1 MASKSQVKSIMQKVN
16 GLNFY
21 CELRGSGPTIA
32 LVPSGEGDCGS
43 FAKVAD
49 MLADEFTVFTLDM
62 RYMSRSERPAKLE
75 PITAEV
81 LASDVAG
88 VIRALDLAPASIYGC
103 SSGGQCALSMGVDYP
118 EVCRNLMIHEAALL
132 NDAPPGA
139 RERFRKG
146 IDMAVKMTGSKNI
159 FGGVGWVST
168 VGDSQAWAALGPEY
182 HERLSKNGE
191 VWIDYMLD
199 SVGQRTYS
207 TQELSKMPQMVFS
220 IGFNSGAWLTF
231 ANLQVAN
238 RANAEVVWFPCLH
251 YPQVT
256 IPDLLASH
264 IRKYTKKHL
273 QSIRPNT

>member
-1 MASKSQVKSIMQKVN
+1 MADKSKVKSIMQKVN

-49 MLADEFTVFTLDM
+49 ILDEEFTVFTLDM
-62 RYMSRSERPAKLE
+62 RYMSRSERPKKLE

-88 VIRALDLAPASIYGC
+88 LIKAFDLAPASVYGC
-103 SSGGQCALSMGVDYP
+103 SSGGQCALSMGVDHP

-132 NDAPPGA
+132 NDAPPRA
-139 RERFRKG
+139 QEKFRKG

-159 FGGVGWVST
+159 FGGAGWISV

-182 HERLSKNGE
+182 HERISKNGE

-199 SVGQRTYS
+199 HVSQRMYS
-207 TQELSKMPQMVFS
+207 AQELSKMPQMVLS
-220 IGFNSGAWLTF
+220 VGFNSAAWLAF
-231 ANLQVAN
+231 ANLQVAS
-238 RANAEVVWFPCLH
+238 RANTEVVWLPSLH

-256 IPDLLASH
+256 IPDLLAQH
-264 IRKYTKKHL
+264 IRKHANKH
-273 QSIRPNT
+273 IRSAP